1 MKLLCTIQQGSLA
14 TVDGAQLTH
23 RLYFDFLTRIGIDGR
38 DGLTPHIGPD
48 GNWWRGTENTGVP
61 ATACRSYE
69 THENFPVTGMSEV
82 LYLDRLENK
91 LYRWDQQNNCY
102 QVIGKH
108 YDQIAIIDGGTA

>member
-1 MKLLCTIQQGSLA
+1 
-14 TVDGAQLTH
+14 
-23 RLYFDFLTRIGIDGR
+23 
-38 DGLTPHIGPD
+38 
-48 GNWWRGTENTGVP
+48 
-61 ATACRSYE
+61 
-69 THENFPVTGMSEV
+69 MSEV